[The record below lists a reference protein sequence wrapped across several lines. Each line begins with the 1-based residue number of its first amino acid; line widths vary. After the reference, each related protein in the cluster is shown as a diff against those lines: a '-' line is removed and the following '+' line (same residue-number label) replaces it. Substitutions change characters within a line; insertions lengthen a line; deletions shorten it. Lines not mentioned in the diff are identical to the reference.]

1 MRKIRWFILSL
12 FMMMTFAANA
22 QDNVYTLVKP
32 DCGTFSF
39 GIGGLINN
47 KAGDFDFNQNYITY
61 DIQLGKFFNKYVG
74 ITGEFSYYNSTGDFS
89 DTRMYTIGLM
99 LNSRLTN
106 YYAYSPI
113 DLNFN
118 LGLSYGRFDFKSYI
132 DSEGMNYV
140 VPKVSLDIVFNLS
153 SDKAYQF
160 VLEPSYQFFIPTE
173 EKYYY
178 DDGSKVDADISAIG
192 IKGKFRVNF

>member
-1 MRKIRWFILSL
+1 MRKIRWFVLSL

-61 DIQLGKFFNKYVG
+61 DIQLGKLFNKYVG
-74 ITGEFSYYNSTGDFS
+74 LSGEFSYYNSTGDFS

-118 LGLSYGRFDFKSYI
+118 LVLAYGRFDFKSYI

-140 VPKVSLDIVFNLS
+140 VPKVSLDIIFKDFS
-153 SDKAYQF
+153 SR
-160 VLEPSYQFFIPTE
+160 LGWS
-173 EKYYY
+173 
-178 DDGSKVDADISAIG
+178 
-192 IKGKFRVNF
+192 